1 MKYQRDNSQLAVL
14 MSTNNSAIVFAV
26 PYVDRN
32 MIASFVIL
40 LLYKDLT
47 HYDSRRDALVG
58 FVYYDPTKENTKVF

>member
-1 MKYQRDNSQLAVL
+1 M
-14 MSTNNSAIVFAV
+14 VFVV

-32 MIASFVIL
+32 MIASFVIS

-58 FVYYDPTKENTKVF
+58 FVYYDPTKGNAKVF